1 MTFAS
6 ELVDWSALGQ
16 VILISAVAGIVIT
29 FCMAL
34 AVVTSLRAQDD
45 RAAGNKAAAD
55 GLNVVTV
62 LAVLVVVAAVGTGI
76 YFIASK

>member
-6 ELVDWSALGQ
+6 NLVDWSALGE
-16 VILISAVAGIVIT
+16 VIAISAVAGLAIA
-29 FCMAL
+29 FFAAL
-34 AVVTSLRAQDD
+34 AVVTSLRAEDD
-45 RAAGNKAAAD
+45 RAAGEKGAAL

-62 LAVLVVVAAVGTGI
+62 ISVLVIVAAVGTGI